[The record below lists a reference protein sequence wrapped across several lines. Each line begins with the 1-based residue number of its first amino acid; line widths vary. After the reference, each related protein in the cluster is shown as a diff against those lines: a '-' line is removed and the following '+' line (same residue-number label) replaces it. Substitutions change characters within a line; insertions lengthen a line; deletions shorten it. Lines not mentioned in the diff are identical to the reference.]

1 MTSEFSEPSRD
12 LVGEL
17 HLSRP
22 GARDLPTSRS
32 NMVGFKLNTPGKYLH
47 VCT

>member
-22 GARDLPTSRS
+22 GARDLPLGVPLAQTW
-32 NMVGFKLNTPGKYLH
+32 
-47 VCT
+47 